1 MRARLIRDGDAVEIA
16 GREWSEVIGTD
27 QLDDRL
33 AFYRSLRDRRGGR
46 YSQFYDETV
55 RALEAVSHAVAEQGN
70 RHVE

>member
-46 YSQFYDETV
+46 YSRFYDETV
-55 RALEAVSHAVAEQGN
+55 RELEAVARAIRRREN
-70 RHVE
+70 DDPD